1 MISKV
6 TKGVAIS
13 VEVEYNAQQSAVLL
27 QEFAFAYTITMH
39 NSAINTVQLLRR
51 HWYIHDSNVTMREVE
66 GEGVVGQKPILH
78 PGESYNYT
86 SGCVI
91 NTEMGKM
98 FGYFIFKDLHSAK
111 EFSVE
116 IPEFPLIAPFKM
128 N

>member
-1 MISKV
+1 MNTKV
-6 TKGVAIS
+6 TQGISVS
-13 VEVEYNAQQSAVLL
+13 VEVVYNQKQSIELANEY
-27 QEFAFAYTITMH
+27 AFAYKITMQ
-39 NSAINTVQLLRR
+39 NNASNTVQLLRR

-78 PGESYNYT
+78 PGENYQYT
-86 SGCVI
+86 SGCII